1 MISGPVCRQ
10 HSTTNLRRDRQS
22 DLIFSFK
29 ADDYAVI
36 QPSGDS
42 KTFVID
48 FEAPNCTYR
57 RRDKDQWPMYI
68 DLGGGGRERKKTGL
82 LSKDGQ
88 NTFQG
93 PWFEPVGSSD
103 AKFCVPDDTNH
114 ENFVLISLRKVDV
127 VLQ

>member
-1 MISGPVCRQ
+1 MLSILKRQTVPTDDETKTSG
-10 HSTTNLRRDRQS
+10 L
-22 DLIFSFK
+22 
-29 ADDYAVI
+29 
-36 QPSGDS
+36 
-42 KTFVID
+42 
-48 FEAPNCTYR
+48 CTLF
-57 RRDKDQWPMYI
+57 
-68 DLGGGGRERKKTGL
+68 LGGGGRERKKTGL

-103 AKFCVPDDTNH
+103 AKFCVPDDTTH